1 MTNRTDT
8 EGGAMT
14 LEKGLAAF
22 LDAMLGKNR
31 SGATLRAY
39 RTDVLQFLAFLKENN
54 VAITDVADVGKV
66 DVLEYLAALARKG
79 LTGVARARKVSAIR
93 EYFRFLEGV
102 GVIHKSPTA
111 GIDTPKRE
119 KHTRQFLRSDEYT
132 KMLSLAGGNPRD
144 YAILQVFLQTGIRV
158 SELANLSLDAVD
170 FLKPAIQ
177 VRGKGG
183 VEREIALEKR
193 GVQALKNYLAVRPE
207 SLSEVI
213 FLNYKDEPISERGI
227 RKLVVKYTKFAGITK
242 RASCHTLRHTFATY
256 KAEKGVSPFQLQQ
269 WLGHANLNTTQIYVH
284 LGKQNAKKIMEQTSL
299 A

>member
-22 LDAMLGKNR
+22 VDAMLGKNR
-31 SGATLRAY
+31 SAGTLRAY
-39 RTDVLQFLAFLKENN
+39 RTDILQFIRFLQENN
-54 VAITDVADVGKV
+54 VAITSVADVGKV

-102 GVIHKSPTA
+102 GAIERSPTA

-158 SELANLSLDAVD
+158 SELANLTLADVD
-170 FLKPAIQ
+170 LTKPAIT
-177 VRGKGG
+177 VRGKGNA
-183 VEREIALEKR
+183 EREIALEKR
-193 GVQALKNYLAVRPE
+193 GVQALKSYLGVRSE
-207 SLSEVI
+207 NLSDI
-213 FLNYKDEPISERGI
+213 LFLNYKGVPISDRGI
-227 RKLVVKYTKFAGITK
+227 RKLVVKYRKNAGITK
-242 RASCHTLRHTFATY
+242 
-256 KAEKGVSPFQLQQ
+256 
-269 WLGHANLNTTQIYVH
+269 
-284 LGKQNAKKIMEQTSL
+284 
-299 A
+299 

>member
-1 MTNRTDT
+1 MANRTNT
-8 EGGAMT
+8 EGEIMT
-14 LEKGLAAF
+14 LERGLAAF

-31 SGATLRAY
+31 SAATLRAY
-39 RTDVLQFLAFLKENN
+39 RTDVRQFITFVEENS
-54 VAITDVADVGKV
+54 VAITGVGDIGKV

-102 GVIHKSPTA
+102 GVIQKSPTT

-119 KHTRQFLRSDEYT
+119 KHTRQFLRADEYT

-158 SELANLSLDAVD
+158 SELAHLTLTDVD
-170 FLKPAIQ
+170 LTKPVIT
-177 VRGKGG
+177 VRGKGNA
-183 VEREIALEKR
+183 ERAIELEKR

-207 SLSEVI
+207 SLSDI
-213 FLNYKDEPISERGI
+213 LFFNYQGEPISERGI
-227 RKLVVKYTKFAGITK
+227 RKLVVKYRKNAGITK

>member
-1 MTNRTDT
+1 MTNMTDIQ
-8 EGGAMT
+8 GGAMT
-14 LEKGLAAF
+14 LEKGLDAF

-31 SGATLRAY
+31 STATLRAY
-39 RTDVLQFLAFLKENN
+39 RTDILQFIAFLTENN
-54 VAITDVADVGKV
+54 VAITEAGDVGKV
-66 DVLEYLAALARKG
+66 DVLEYLAALAKKG

-102 GVIHKSPTA
+102 GLIQKSPIA

-132 KMLSLAGGNPRD
+132 KMLSLAGAHPRD

-158 SELANLSLDAVD
+158 SELANLTTHDVD
-170 FLKPAIQ
+170 FIKPAIN
-177 VRGKGG
+177 VRGKGNT
-183 VEREIALEKR
+183 EREIALEKR
-193 GVQALKNYLAVRPE
+193 GVQALKNYLTVRPE

-213 FLNYKDEPISERGI
+213 FLNYKGEPISERGI

-284 LGKQNAKKIMEQTSL
+284 LGKQNAKRLMEQTSL

>member
-1 MTNRTDT
+1 MRGGMTNNTDKERAT
-8 EGGAMT
+8 MT

-31 SGATLRAY
+31 SSATLRAY
-39 RTDVLQFLAFLKENN
+39 RTDIQQFIDFLHENN
-54 VAITDVADVGKV
+54 VAIAGVGDVGKV
-66 DVLEYLAALARKG
+66 DVLEY
-79 LTGVARARKVSAIR
+79 
-93 EYFRFLEGV
+93 FRFLEGL
-102 GVIHKSPTA
+102 GDIERSPAA

-119 KHTRQFLRSDEYT
+119 KHTRQYLRSDEYT

-158 SELANLSLDAVD
+158 SELANLTLDAVD
-170 FLKPAIQ
+170 FLKPAIT
-177 VRGKGG
+177 VRGKGSI
-183 VEREIALEKR
+183 EREIALEKR

-207 SLSEVI
+207 NLSEVL
-213 FLNYKDEPISERGI
+213 FLNYKGEPISERGI
-227 RKLVVKYTKFAGITK
+227 RKLVVKYRKNAGITK

>member
-1 MTNRTDT
+1 
-8 EGGAMT
+8 MT

-22 LDAMLGKNR
+22 ADTLLGKNR
-31 SGATLRAY
+31 SETTVRAY
-39 RTDVLQFLAFLKENN
+39 KTDILQFIAFLHENN
-54 VAITDVADVGKV
+54 VAVTHIGDVTKV
-66 DVLEYLAALARKG
+66 DVLEYLAALSKRG
-79 LTGVARARKVSAIR
+79 LTGVARARKLSALR
-93 EYFRFLEGV
+93 EYFRFCESLGLLE
-102 GVIHKSPTA
+102 KSPTA

-119 KHTRQFLRSDEYT
+119 KHSRQYLRSDEFT

-158 SELANLSLDAVD
+158 SELAGLTLTDVD
-170 FLKPAIQ
+170 LHKPAIT
-177 VRGKGG
+177 VRGKGNS
-183 VEREIALEKR
+183 EREIALEKR
-193 GVQALKNYLAVRPE
+193 GVQALKNYLAVRPQ
-207 SLSEVI
+207 SLSEII
-213 FLNYKDEPISERGI
+213 FLNYQGTPISERGI
-227 RKLVVKYTKFAGITK
+227 RKLVVKYTKNAGITK

>member
-1 MTNRTDT
+1 MTNNTDT
-8 EGGAMT
+8 QGGAMT
-14 LEKGLAAF
+14 LEKGLTAF

-31 SGATLRAY
+31 SAATLRAY
-39 RTDVLQFLAFLKENN
+39 RTDVLQFIAFLKANN
-54 VAITDVADVGKV
+54 VAITTVGDVGKV
-66 DVLEYLAALARKG
+66 DVLEYLAALAKKG

-93 EYFRFLEGV
+93 EYFRYLEGV
-102 GVIHKSPTA
+102 GVIQKSPTA

-132 KMLSLAGGNPRD
+132 KMLSLAGANPRD

-158 SELANLSLDAVD
+158 SELANLTREDVD
-170 FLKPAIQ
+170 FIKPAIK
-177 VRGKGG
+177 VRGKGNQ
-183 VEREIALEKR
+183 EREIALEKR

-207 SLSEVI
+207 TLCQVL
-213 FLNYKDEPISERGI
+213 FLNYKGEPISERGI
-227 RKLVVKYTKFAGITK
+227 RKLVVKYRKNAGITK

-299 A
+299 P

>member
-1 MTNRTDT
+1 
-8 EGGAMT
+8 MT

-22 LDAMLGKNR
+22 VDAMLGKNG
-31 SGATLRAY
+31 SAATLRAY
-39 RTDVLQFLAFLKENN
+39 RTDVLQFIRFLHENN
-54 VAITDVADVGKV
+54 VAITKASDVGKV

-102 GVIHKSPTA
+102 GFIQKSPTA

-119 KHTRQFLRSDEYT
+119 KHTRQFLRADEYT
-132 KMLSLAGGNPRD
+132 KMLSLAGGNPRN

-158 SELANLSLDAVD
+158 SELAHLALQDVD
-170 FLKPAIQ
+170 FTKPAIT
-177 VRGKGG
+177 VRGKGNQ
-183 VEREIALEKR
+183 EREIALEKR

-207 SLSEVI
+207 NLSEAL
-213 FLNYKDEPISERGI
+213 FLNYKGEPISERGI
-227 RKLVVKYTKFAGITK
+227 RKLVVQYRKNAGITK

-284 LGKQNAKKIMEQTSL
+284 LGRQNAKKIMEQTSL
-299 A
+299 T